1 MRKLKEG
8 NAIDVD
14 GNALAWKLGTGK
26 HVNEIL
32 HLMAVYLKDL
42 AHSGG
47 FIVTVVMDGTI
58 RPDCK
63 RESWFR
69 RKDRELDD
77 VNRFYCRF
85 KALELGSAVN
95 RNENADAERNT
106 EKRMGEFE
114 LYNSEAKRLERK
126 CSHTISFPNDFE
138 MRLSEKLMMLD
149 ACNKNENGG
158 YVKDLV

>member
-1 MRKLKEG
+1 MGINGVSPKAVLWQATGLSLKSLRKLKEG

-95 RNENADAERNT
+95 RNENDAENT

-114 LYNSEAKRLERK
+114 LYNSEAKRLE
-126 CSHTISFPNDFE
+126 
-138 MRLSEKLMMLD
+138 
-149 ACNKNENGG
+149 
-158 YVKDLV
+158 

>member
-1 MRKLKEG
+1 MGINGVSPKAVLWQATGLSLKSLRKLKEG

-14 GNALAWKLGTGK
+14 GNALAWKLGAGK

-58 RPDCK
+58 SPDCK
-63 RESWFR
+63 RASWFR

-77 VNRFYCRF
+77 VNRFYCHF
-85 KALELGSAVN
+85 KAL
-95 RNENADAERNT
+95 
-106 EKRMGEFE
+106 
-114 LYNSEAKRLERK
+114 
-126 CSHTISFPNDFE
+126 
-138 MRLSEKLMMLD
+138 
-149 ACNKNENGG
+149 
-158 YVKDLV
+158 